1 MAGAGMKQIKTRIR
15 SIEST
20 RQITKAMELV
30 STSKLR
36 RARERAQR
44 AREYRGVLEEA
55 VCACV
60 TAAQREHCIYTEY
73 RTGESTC
80 IVVIGGDRGLAGGY
94 YVNLFRMIDALTEPY
109 CVLPVGKKTLEHFS
123 ARGAQC
129 VCEEFGRTAD
139 LGVGACVR
147 LAQFLCAEF
156 AAGHFDRVLL
166 AYTRFDS
173 MLSQTPVTEQLLPLQ
188 VQTDG
193 KESDALTDEASEVL
207 FEQIL
212 PQYLAGVLYCALC
225 QAYVSEHSARRTAMD
240 AANKNAGEL
249 IDSLTLR
256 YHRARQAAVTQE
268 LTEIVSGAQAL

>member
-36 RARERAQR
+36 RARERAQQ

-55 VCACV
+55 VCSCM
-60 TAAQREHCIYTEY
+60 AAARREHCVYTEH
-73 RTGESTC
+73 RTGERTC
-80 IVVIGGDRGLAGGY
+80 VVVIGGDRGLAGGY

-129 VCEEFGRTAD
+129 VREEFGRTAD

-156 AAGHFDRVLL
+156 AAGRFDRVLL

-188 VQTDG
+188 MQTDG
-193 KESDALTDEASEVL
+193 KESDALTDEAPEVL

-225 QAYVSEHSARRTAMD
+225 QAYVSEHGARRTAMD